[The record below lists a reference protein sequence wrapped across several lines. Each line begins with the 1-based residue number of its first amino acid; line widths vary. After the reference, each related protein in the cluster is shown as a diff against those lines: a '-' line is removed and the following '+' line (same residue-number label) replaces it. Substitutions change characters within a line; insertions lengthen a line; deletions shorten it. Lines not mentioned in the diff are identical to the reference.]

1 MTPASDASRVRAQ
14 RAFARL
20 AARPGVAGRYAGEL
34 SEFQELVDA
43 QVGQKASADDL
54 SDVQLDRIELFV
66 DVLRNAVN
74 TRKQQAELQV
84 RQWKL
89 YERELDEVTE
99 AVKKKRRKPSP
110 PKAQTRAASKDS

>member
-1 MTPASDASRVRAQ
+1 MTTAGDASRLRAQ

-20 AARPGVAGRYAGEL
+20 AARPGVASRYAGEL
-34 SEFQELVDA
+34 SDFQQLVDA
-43 QVGQKASADDL
+43 GQKADDL

-74 TRKQQAELQV
+74 SRKQQAELQV

-110 PKAQTRAASKDS
+110 SKAPTRTASKDS

>member
-1 MTPASDASRVRAQ
+1 MTTAGDASRLRAQ

-20 AARPGVAGRYAGEL
+20 AARPGVASRYAGEL
-34 SEFQELVDA
+34 SDFQQLVDA
-43 QVGQKASADDL
+43 GLGQKADDL

-74 TRKQQAELQV
+74 SRKQQAELQV

-99 AVKKKRRKPSP
+99 AVKKKRKPSP
-110 PKAQTRAASKDS
+110 SKAPTRTASRNS